1 MTNTGNTLAASE
13 IPQADF
19 KTLQRLRQ
27 ACRVA
32 FERYVDM
39 ASYGSGQ
46 LARLSP
52 ATVDRVARINL
63 ALLQQREQKAYEAY
77 LKARAALLE
86 FVMGGSGLSAEG
98 ES

>member
-1 MTNTGNTLAASE
+1 MTITGNTLAASE
-13 IPQADF
+13 IPQTDF

-39 ASYGSGQ
+39 ASYCSGQ

-52 ATVDRVARINL
+52 ATVDRVARINV

-77 LKARAALLE
+77 LKARATLLE
-86 FVMGGSGLSAEG
+86 FVMGAEN